1 MNAAMRPRELIF
13 AMLAGIVLYLIT
25 FLYIVAK
32 PLTIGEAGRYNDYKA
47 HYLASLRGQ
56 RKIVI
61 FAGSNGRYSHRCET
75 VAALTHIPCANLSTA
90 AGSDLDWMMSSYW
103 SYLEKGDVLYMPLEY
118 WPLLAPGATVGN
130 EAPYVVRHQHG
141 WLSKYSPSQLPFAL
155 FYFDCRYLI
164 SAIGEMLLTSRGYQ
178 PRTSVLTMT
187 EQGDERGV
195 TADKAAPYRSF
206 IQDIP
211 TRVVRLDVYDDAESL
226 RALSAVID
234 EARAKGLI
242 VVGGLPTVFEDTQV
256 PATVLNRLRDIY
268 EREGACFLVLPNLS
282 KYPRSEF
289 FDSAY
294 HLQEK
299 YQIAHSATLAPI
311 LAEISRTAACPDQ
324 VASVQHG
331 EPAP

>member
-1 MNAAMRPRELIF
+1 MNAAVRPKELIF
-13 AMLAGIVLYLIT
+13 ALLGGIVIYLIT

-56 RKIVI
+56 RKIAI

-75 VAALTHIPCANLSTA
+75 IAALTHIPCANLSTA
-90 AGSDLDWMMSSYW
+90 AGSDLDWMMSPYW
-103 SYLEKGDVLYMPLEY
+103 PYLEKGDVLYMPLEY

-130 EAPYVVRHQHG
+130 EAPYVVRQQHD
-141 WLSKYSPSQLPFAL
+141 WLGRYSLSQLPFAL

-164 SAIGEMLLTSRGYQ
+164 SAIGEMLLASRGYQ
-178 PRTSVLTMT
+178 TRTSVLTMT

-195 TADKAAPYRSF
+195 TRDKADPYRSF
-206 IQDIP
+206 IHDIP
-211 TRVVRLDVYDDAESL
+211 TRVVRLEAYDDPESL

-234 EARAKGLI
+234 EARAKGVL

-256 PATVLNRLRDIY
+256 TAIVLNRLRDIY
-268 EREGACFLVLPNLS
+268 ERRGACFLVLPNLS
-282 KYPRSEF
+282 KYPRSDF

-299 YQIAHSATLAPI
+299 YQMAHSATLAPI
-311 LAEISRTAACPDQ
+311 LAEISRTAACPKKG
-324 VASVQHG
+324 ASVQRG
-331 EPAP
+331 EFAP